1 MLMQFEFAV
10 LNALQT
16 IRFDFLDKLM
26 VAVTTL
32 GNGGMIW
39 IAVGIVMLL
48 FKKTRRAGIAVL
60 VGLLLGLL
68 CGNLAIKNLV
78 ARERPCA
85 IGTAPELL
93 IPYPSEY
100 SFPSGHTLSSFIAA
114 TCIFLRNKKWGI
126 SAYVFASGI
135 AFSRLYLYVHFP
147 TDILGGIILGIALAH
162 LATWISKKPKWKV
175 LE

>member
-1 MLMQFEFAV
+1 
-10 LNALQT
+10 
-16 IRFDFLDKLM
+16 
-26 VAVTTL
+26 
-32 GNGGMIW
+32 
-39 IAVGIVMLL
+39 MLL

-135 AFSRLYLYVHFP
+135 AFSRIYLYVHFP